1 MRPHILDCTL
11 RDGGFYNN
19 WDFEADF
26 INDYL
31 LAIHSVNVTVAEIG
45 YRSTKNHGFKGPC
58 AYSRD
63 DFLRS
68 LRIPRGLQLGVMIN
82 AADLDSGSDPEPV
95 LQELFPKSPGPS
107 PVRLVRVACHFHEI
121 LKALPVSSWLADRGF
136 QVGLNLMQASRISPE
151 DLRQVAREVQ
161 KWPVDIFYLAD
172 STGSLKPREVGELFR
187 NLRRSYRGAMGIH
200 AHDNLGLAL
209 SNSLR
214 ALEEGV
220 TWIDSTVGGMGRGPG
235 NARTEELFIELGLKK
250 KTRTNLV
257 PLMSLLRGKI
267 RSMQVQYGWG
277 SNIFYYLA
285 GKFGIHP
292 TYIQEMLSDP
302 RYEEVDVLAVIEHL
316 SKKGGAKFSRTNLK
330 LARHFYPSLPQGTWC
345 PREKFSGRK
354 VLLLGAGPS
363 VNRHRE
369 ALERYIR
376 EAKPIVVAL
385 NTQKSIEG
393 GLIQF
398 RVACH
403 PVRLLADCAAHLS
416 LPQPLITPFSMLPQK
431 TRNSFRGKKILDFGL
446 KIQPGEF
453 EFGETF
459 CRIPTDLALAYAL
472 ATVTSGEATQV
483 WMAGFDG
490 YEGEDPRN
498 SEIESLLETYQ
509 QTAGALPL
517 TSITPTRYGMPTES
531 VYAL

>member
-1 MRPHILDCTL
+1 MTQSKMKPHILDCTL

-19 WDFEADF
+19 WDFQAEL

-31 LAIHSVNVTVAEIG
+31 LAIDSVKVAVAEIG
-45 YRSTKNHGFKGPC
+45 YRSITNHGFKGPC

-82 AADLDSGSDPEPV
+82 ATDLFAGSDPGQV
-95 LQELFPKSPGPS
+95 LQELFPKSSGAS
-107 PVRLVRVACHFHEI
+107 PVRMVRVACHFHEF
-121 LKALPVSSWLADRGF
+121 LKALPVSSWLAERGF
-136 QVGLNLMQASRISPE
+136 QVGFNLMQASRISPQ
-151 DLRQVAREVQ
+151 DLKQVAREVQ

-172 STGSLKPREVGELFR
+172 STGSLTPREVGELFR
-187 NLRRSYRGAMGIH
+187 NLRRFYRGALGIH

-209 SNSLR
+209 SNSLQ

-235 NARTEELFIELGLKK
+235 NARTEELIIELGLKRK
-250 KTRTNLV
+250 SRLNLV

-267 RSMQVQYGWG
+267 RPMQARYGWG

-285 GKFGIHP
+285 GKYEIHP

-316 SKKGGAKFSRTNLK
+316 RKKGGAKFSRSNLK

-345 PREKFSGRK
+345 PRELFSGRN

-363 VNRHRE
+363 VDRHRE

-376 EAKPIVVAL
+376 ETKV
-385 NTQKSIEG
+385 
-393 GLIQF
+393 
-398 RVACH
+398 H
-403 PVRLLADCAAHLS
+403 
-416 LPQPLITPFSMLPQK
+416 
-431 TRNSFRGKKILDFGL
+431 
-446 KIQPGEF
+446 
-453 EFGETF
+453 
-459 CRIPTDLALAYAL
+459 
-472 ATVTSGEATQV
+472 
-483 WMAGFDG
+483 
-490 YEGEDPRN
+490 
-498 SEIESLLETYQ
+498 
-509 QTAGALPL
+509 
-517 TSITPTRYGMPTES
+517 
-531 VYAL
+531 